1 MEPNKQKH
9 KKNHVFIVTSDAA
22 DAKVNQF
29 QVRPWLL
36 WLIVVTVCVVIGVG
50 FGYLLYQDQMKNAAD
65 QRIEEYKKIAENLEV
80 QLNEQMEKKEEDA
93 KAFEQEILKLEQEKE
108 ILSTTVQLSKSE
120 LEELTQRFDELY
132 HPCLLPLTGA
142 ATIEE
147 ITEGEP
153 KCIFHAGEGALVVA
167 TAGGMVTEIIQ
178 VPEEGYQVT
187 IDHGNGYMTIY
198 KNAEEPKV
206 KQGEDVMQGATIFVV
221 DRSSLKL
228 EYQILKDGVLMNP
241 MDIMEIDG

>member
-36 WLIVVTVCVVIGVG
+36 WLIVVTICVVIGAG
-50 FGYLLYQDQMKNAAD
+50 FGYLLYQDQMKSAAD
-65 QRIEEYKKIAENLEV
+65 KRIDEYKKMAENLEG
-80 QLNEQMEKKEEDA
+80 QLTAQIAKSEEDA
-93 KAFEQEILKLEQEKE
+93 KVLEQEIQRLEQEKE

-120 LEELTQRFDELY
+120 LEELTKRFDELY
-132 HPCLLPLTGA
+132 HPSLLPLTGA

-147 ITEGEP
+147 ITDEEP

-167 TAGGMVTEIIQ
+167 TAGGTVTEIIQ
-178 VPEEGYQVT
+178 IAEEGYKVT
-187 IDHGNGYMTIY
+187 IDHGNGFMTIY
-198 KNAEEPKV
+198 KNTEEPKV

-228 EYQILKDGVLMNP
+228 EYQILKDGVLINP

>member
-36 WLIVVTVCVVIGVG
+36 WLIVVTICVVIGAG
-50 FGYLLYQDQMKNAAD
+50 FGYLLYQDQMKSAAD
-65 QRIEEYKKIAENLEV
+65 KRIDEYKKIAENLEA
-80 QLNEQMEKKEEDA
+80 QLNSQVVKTEEDA
-93 KAFEQEILKLEQEKE
+93 KAFERKIQELEQEKE
-108 ILSTTVQLSKSE
+108 ILSTTVQLSKNE
-120 LEELTQRFDELY
+120 LEELTKRFDELY
-132 HPCLLPLTGA
+132 HPSLLPLTGA

-147 ITEGEP
+147 ITDEEP

-167 TAGGMVTEIIQ
+167 TAGGTVTEIIQ
-178 VPEEGYQVT
+178 IAEEGYKVT

-198 KNAEEPKV
+198 KNTEEPKV

-228 EYQILKDGVLMNP
+228 EYQIQKDGVLINP